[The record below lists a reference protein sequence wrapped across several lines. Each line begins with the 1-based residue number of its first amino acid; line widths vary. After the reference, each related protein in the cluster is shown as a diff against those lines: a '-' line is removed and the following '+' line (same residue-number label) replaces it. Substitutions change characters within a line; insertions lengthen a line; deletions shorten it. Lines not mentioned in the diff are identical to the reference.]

1 MGWGLGG
8 RSPGPPVTPGLEP
21 VSWKEQEDVW
31 ERELA
36 LGGWWGVSSPIMI
49 ECETRAG
56 HREEMPS

>member
-36 LGGWWGVSSPIMI
+36 LGGWWGVSSPSHD
-49 ECETRAG
+49 RV
-56 HREEMPS
+56 